1 MLKINLE
8 SSLEYE
14 LIDITDRVR
23 ECVTKSGQKSGL
35 ALVYVP
41 HTTAGIICN
50 ENETNLKGDILRVVK
65 SLAENSKFF
74 GGFKHDAQEG
84 NAHAHIVSSICG
96 NSRTFIFENG
106 ELVLGTWQAIM
117 FLEMDG
123 PRKRNVFLKIIPS

>member
-1 MLKINLE
+1 MLKINLK
-8 SSLEYE
+8 STARYE
-14 LIDITDRVR
+14 LIDITDRVQD
-23 ECVTKSGQKSGL
+23 VITKNSQNSGL

-50 ENETNLKGDILRVVK
+50 ENETNLKDDILKVLK
-65 SLAENSKFF
+65 SLSENSNFF
-74 GGFKHDAQEG
+74 GGFEHDAQEG

-106 ELVLGTWQAIM
+106 KLVLGTWQSIM

-123 PRKRNVFLKIIPS
+123 PRNRQVFLKLTSS